1 MRQDEY
7 REATAAPDGTHEVRV
22 REQAHWISPGR
33 VISFL
38 AGLALAI
45 VGVTAIVRG
54 GIDGSLNVPLVDA
67 FGMTQSAL
75 VGVIELVTG
84 LVLIGCSASEAARP
98 VIGFVGVLAILA
110 GVGAVA
116 ASPDIQANVGFA
128 GNRTGWFV
136 AVCGVFA
143 LLGAVLP
150 SVMTHRHDVR
160 DVRDVDAGDARYVRH
175 A

>member
-7 REATAAPDGTHEVRV
+7 REEIGTPEGRREVRV
-22 REQAHWISPGR
+22 RDQAHWISPGR

-38 AGLALAI
+38 AGLALAV

-54 GIDGSLNVPLVDA
+54 GIDSSLNVPLVDA

-75 VGVIELVTG
+75 VGIIELVGG
-84 LVLIGCSASEAARP
+84 LVLIACSASEAARP
-98 VIGFVGVLAILA
+98 VIGLVGVLAIAA
-110 GVGAVA
+110 GVAAVA
-116 ASPDIQANVGFA
+116 ASSDIQANVGFA

-143 LLGAVLP
+143 LLGALLP
-150 SVMTHRHDVR
+150 SVMTHRHE
-160 DVRDVDAGDARYVRH
+160 VRDVDAGDPRVVRH